1 MKQKCH
7 RGQLHQPTS
16 CSISRMLQALPG
28 NSSVAAALQ
37 AVRNAAGATAAG
49 AGEDD
54 ADTRAAAL
62 PYSALPPC
70 EDEAD
75 ASCIGKAKRFEWSS
89 SSNTGICSCCIKV
102 QGCERHS
109 DRERSHR
116 ERLPLPKRS
125 WTRTPRKTPR
135 KAPAMRGCRAAQRL
149 SPEASNTVVGYKP
162 AKG

>member
-28 NSSVAAALQ
+28 NSAVAAALQ

-75 ASCIGKAKRFEWSS
+75 ASLYR
-89 SSNTGICSCCIKV
+89 
-102 QGCERHS
+102 QG
-109 DRERSHR
+109 
-116 ERLPLPKRS
+116 
-125 WTRTPRKTPR
+125 
-135 KAPAMRGCRAAQRL
+135 
-149 SPEASNTVVGYKP
+149 EAFRMEQL
-162 AKG
+162 